1 MNPKRP
7 IPGRTMSATM
17 PQHATAGAWHT
28 KTLNA
33 WCKERTCWNLR
44 RICHTASP
52 LPQANKT
59 RPSFMIF
66 MGCRGDR
73 ISILFLWNCTMRNII
88 RLIHCNIYVCIYTL
102 VHYCTVYYIG
112 LSGQRSR
119 WSRDNPVDPRAARMV
134 NVNITGLAP
143 ASTFKPLPSP
153 KLEKK
158 WRSSLK

>member
-59 RPSFMIF
+59 RPSCMIF

-73 ISILFLWNCTMRNII
+73 ISILFLWNCTMRNVI
-88 RLIHCNIYVCIYTL
+88 RLIHCNIYVYSCALLYCKLYWLVWAAIQMIEGQPCRPKGRTDGQCEHHWTGSCID
-102 VHYCTVYYIG
+102 I
-112 LSGQRSR
+112 Q
-119 WSRDNPVDPRAARMV
+119 P
-134 NVNITGLAP
+134 LAQ
-143 ASTFKPLPSP
+143 SKTR
-153 KLEKK
+153 KK
-158 WRSSLK
+158 VAEVP

>member
-88 RLIHCNIYVCIYTL
+88 RLIHCNVYVCMYIYSCALLYCILYWL
-102 VHYCTVYYIG
+102 VWAAIQMIG
-112 LSGQRSR
+112 GQPCRPKGR
-119 WSRDNPVDPRAARMV
+119 TDGQCEHHW
-134 NVNITGLAP
+134 TGSCIDIQALAQSETGKKV
-143 ASTFKPLPSP
+143 AELP
-153 KLEKK
+153 
-158 WRSSLK
+158 